1 MHGVDPNLRRSALL
15 VCEENKYGT
24 ERERWPEKNEE
35 KKASGESLKFTA
47 LQEPH
52 RSYIWLELRNIDSAT
67 KTSTVWHDRLRM
79 QILG

>member
-52 RSYIWLELRNIDSAT
+52 RSYI
-67 KTSTVWHDRLRM
+67 
-79 QILG
+79 